1 MTSENAPELS
11 KDNYKNYSLE
21 QLKVWVQD
29 ALSSE
34 ASATEIADVI
44 VETLEEEMAYHR
56 MLGDHAADVLRRLK
70 GDKIA
75 VLPNSS
81 HPEVTRADWND
92 FWDGFRNE

>member
-1 MTSENAPELS
+1 MTIENAELS

-34 ASATEIADVI
+34 ASATEIADLI

-56 MLGDHAADVLRRLK
+56 MLGRCFAPSER
-70 GDKIA
+70 
-75 VLPNSS
+75 
-81 HPEVTRADWND
+81 
-92 FWDGFRNE
+92 

>member
-1 MTSENAPELS
+1 MTIEHAPELS
-11 KDNYKNYSLE
+11 KDTYKNYSLE
-21 QLKVWVQD
+21 NLKVWVQD
-29 ALSSE
+29 ALGSE
-34 ASATEIADVI
+34 ASAAEIADVI

-81 HPEVTRADWND
+81 DSGVTRADWND

>member
-1 MTSENAPELS
+1 
-11 KDNYKNYSLE
+11 
-21 QLKVWVQD
+21 
-29 ALSSE
+29 
-34 ASATEIADVI
+34 
-44 VETLEEEMAYHR
+44 MAYHR

>member
-1 MTSENAPELS
+1 MTIENAPELS
-11 KDNYKNYSLE
+11 KDTYKNYSLE
-21 QLKVWVQD
+21 NLKVWVQD
-29 ALSSE
+29 ALGSE
-34 ASATEIADVI
+34 ASAAEIADVI

-75 VLPNSS
+75 VLPNAS
-81 HPEVTRADWND
+81 HPEVTRADWSD

>member
-1 MTSENAPELS
+1 
-11 KDNYKNYSLE
+11 
-21 QLKVWVQD
+21 
-29 ALSSE
+29 
-34 ASATEIADVI
+34 
-44 VETLEEEMAYHR
+44 MAYHR

-75 VLPNSS
+75 VLPNAS